1 MSFEAE
7 KNKIVNNRLLWA
19 EVEKINSEYARYNF
33 NSIKSNEIISYEKKT
48 SKAKYGHSY
57 LGGALISG
65 STFDFKGFLAG
76 KIFEEMP
83 IYETLIS
90 KYRPI
95 YEKYDEYEKKILKVF
110 DTKRLYKDQETAP
123 KDERNWFAKTFGK
136 STLEKFIELQKYEED
151 ILDKK
156 TFSPQFPL
164 VNLHLTATTQ
174 YDNYARDVTYGFRN
188 ILECYDMAIEKQGK
202 MTFVQQ
208 QRAIVTDDMRYNVLK
223 RDNFRCRIC
232 GATANDGVKLE
243 VDHIIPVSKGGKST
257 YDNLQTLCERCNR
270 GKRDKC

>member
-7 KNKIVNNRLLWA
+7 KKLILNNRLLWF
-19 EVEKINSEYARYNF
+19 EVEKINSEYACYNF
-33 NSIKSNEIISYEKKT
+33 NSIKSNQIINYEKKT
-48 SKAKYGHSY
+48 SKAKYGHSHF
-57 LGGALISG
+57 GGTWIVG

-76 KIFEEMP
+76 KIFEEMTT
-83 IYETLIS
+83 YKTLIE

-95 YEKYDEYEKKILKVF
+95 FEKYDEYEKKVLKVF

-123 KDERNWFAKTFGK
+123 KDERNWFAKKFGK
-136 STLEKFIELQKYEED
+136 NTLERFFELQKYEED

-164 VNLHLTATTQ
+164 VKLHLTATTQ
-174 YDNYARDVTYGFRN
+174 YDNYARDVTYGFRV

-208 QRAIVTDDMRYNVLK
+208 QRAIITDDMRYNVLR
-223 RDNFRCRIC
+223 RDGFRCRIC

>member
-7 KNKIVNNRLLWA
+7 KKLIVNNRLLWF
-19 EVEKINSEYARYNF
+19 EVEKINSEYACYNF
-33 NSIKSNEIISYEKKT
+33 NSIKSNEIINYEKKT
-48 SKAKYGHSY
+48 SKAKYWHSY
-57 LGGALISG
+57 FYGTWIAG

-76 KIFEEMP
+76 KIFEEMTT
-83 IYETLIS
+83 YKTLID
-90 KYRPI
+90 KYRSI
-95 YEKYDEYEKKILKVF
+95 FENYDEYEKKVLKVF

-136 STLEKFIELQKYEED
+136 NTLERFFELQKYEED

-164 VNLHLTATTQ
+164 VKLHLTATTQ
-174 YDNYARDVTYGFRN
+174 YDNYARDVTYGFGD
-188 ILECYDMAIEKQGK
+188 ILKCYDVAIEKQGK

-208 QRAIVTDDMRYNVLK
+208 QRAIITDDMRYNVLR
-223 RDNFRCRIC
+223 RDGFRCRIC